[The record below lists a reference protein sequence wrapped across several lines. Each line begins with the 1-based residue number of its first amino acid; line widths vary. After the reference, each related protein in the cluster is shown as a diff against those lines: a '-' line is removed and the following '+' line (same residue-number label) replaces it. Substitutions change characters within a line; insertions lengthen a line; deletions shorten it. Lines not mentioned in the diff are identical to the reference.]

1 MENTSM
7 RIFDILYHQLPSNG
21 LYPIFLEKRNGR
33 IKYGPYKFGA
43 LGDSFYEYELKLW
56 LQTGKTE
63 NYLKEMYD
71 RAMDG
76 VHNELLVRTKKS
88 NLLYLVEKDRSE
100 ITKKMDELVCFMP
113 GLLALGSYHDPNYV
127 NSPRNLKTAKS
138 LMYTCYNYF
147 NSSAT
152 GLAPEIGKFNDE
164 KDLYVTEH
172 DKFYLLRPET
182 IESMYILNYYTH
194 DPIYKE
200 WAYNI
205 FTSIK
210 KYCKTKYG
218 YGKYKNVYDTNA
230 GVYDV
235 MESFFPAET
244 LKYLYLIFTPNNHEI
259 IDLSKR
265 VYNTEAH
272 PLSIFENNQKPYV

>member
-1 MENTSM
+1 MK
-7 RIFDILYHQLPSNG
+7 IFQILYEQLPANG
-21 LYPIFLEKRNGR
+21 LYQIYLDKRTGR
-33 IKYGPYKFGA
+33 IRNGPYKFGA

-71 RAMDG
+71 KAMDG

-88 NLLYLVEKDRSE
+88 KLLYLVEKEMDS
-100 ITKKMDELVCFMP
+100 INNKMDELVCFMP
-113 GLLALGSYHDPNYV
+113 GLLTLGSYNDPNYV
-127 NSPRNLKTAKS
+127 NSRRNLKTAKS

-152 GLAPEIGKFNDE
+152 GLAPEIGKFNDFE
-164 KDLYVTEH
+164 DLYTTER
-172 DKFYLLRPET
+172 DRFYLLRPET
-182 IESMYILNYYTH
+182 IESLYILNYYTH
-194 DPIYKE
+194 DPIYKQ

-205 FTSIK
+205 FKSIK
-210 KYCKTKYG
+210 KYCKTTYG

-230 GVYDV
+230 GVSDV

-244 LKYLYLIFTPNNHEI
+244 LKYLYLIFTPNSNKI

-272 PLSIFENNQKPYV
+272 PLSVFENNVKPY